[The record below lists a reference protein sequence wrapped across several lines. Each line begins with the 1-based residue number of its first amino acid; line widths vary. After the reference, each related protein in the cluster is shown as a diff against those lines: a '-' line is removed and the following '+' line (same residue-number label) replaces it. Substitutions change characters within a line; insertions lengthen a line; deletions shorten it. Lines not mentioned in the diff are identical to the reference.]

1 MSCYQ
6 QNNLVFSNLFY
17 SVWLYFSISGS
28 FWILHHW
35 TFEESVLDTFST
47 KKARK
52 VLLHLIRKLC
62 LNCWCKG
69 EFLVKFALF

>member
-47 KKARK
+47 KRQEKYFC
-52 VLLHLIRKLC
+52 IS
-62 LNCWCKG
+62 
-69 EFLVKFALF
+69 